1 MCLNFFSTDGIPKR
15 LDNPEVLRCLSS
27 ICLEA
32 TDGRLKVFV
41 GLNANISCLE
51 GPGCWSSTTRKDAG
65 CDDAND
71 DLCDFCNH
79 CWRLWCCCLTCLHS
93 RCRNLLSIWN
103 REDVFTPC
111 SGLCGNLLSI
121 WNREDVFMPC
131 GGLCDFWKLQ
141 SCNMS
146 LLSCCDLCLAF
157 SAVNCIP
164 LRSFTTSRCSILE

>member
-1 MCLNFFSTDGIPKR
+1 MCSLFLCLSVHRHIPSKFIFFWCYVCLNFFSTDGIPKR

-51 GPGCWSSTTRKDAG
+51 GLGCWSSTTRKDAG

-111 SGLCGNLLSI
+111 SGLCGNFHL
-121 WNREDVFMPC
+121 RF
-131 GGLCDFWKLQ
+131 
-141 SCNMS
+141 S
-146 LLSCCDLCLAF
+146 LL
-157 SAVNCIP
+157 
-164 LRSFTTSRCSILE
+164 